1 MTSIKGA
8 DKESKRHEGSWRE
21 GETEKKKR
29 KTAQQRRLNKIPIEL
44 MTIEIGFQ
52 L

>member
-1 MTSIKGA
+1 MTSIKAA
-8 DKESKRHEGSWRE
+8 DKERERAREKGRKRERE
-21 GETEKKKR
+21 R

>member
-1 MTSIKGA
+1 MKGVG
-8 DKESKRHEGSWRE
+8 ERE
-21 GETEKKKR
+21 KTEKKKR

>member
-21 GETEKKKR
+21 GEGKKKR

>member
-1 MTSIKGA
+1 MTSIKAA
-8 DKESKRHEGSWRE
+8 DKERE
-21 GETEKKKR
+21 RERGRRVERERER